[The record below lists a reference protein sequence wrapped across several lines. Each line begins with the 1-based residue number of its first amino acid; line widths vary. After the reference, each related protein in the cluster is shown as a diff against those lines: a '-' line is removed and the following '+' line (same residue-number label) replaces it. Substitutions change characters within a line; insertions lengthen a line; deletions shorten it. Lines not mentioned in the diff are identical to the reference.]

1 MFWNYSDFKR
11 YLCKVGFVAAL
22 LLGVMNSS
30 VALNKF
36 CRQGQS
42 VRLSL
47 ERERRSR
54 SGLVVG
60 PLVHLNDV

>member
-1 MFWNYSDFKR
+1 MILKDTYVK
-11 YLCKVGFVAAL
+11 LVL

-47 ERERRSR
+47 ERERGDQDL
-54 SGLVVG
+54 GL
-60 PLVHLNDV
+60 LWVHSST

>member
-1 MFWNYSDFKR
+1 MKNFKR

-47 ERERRSR
+47 EREREEIKIWACCGSTR
-54 SGLVVG
+54 
-60 PLVHLNDV
+60 PLE

>member
-47 ERERRSR
+47 ERERERGDQDL
-54 SGLVVG
+54 GL
-60 PLVHLNDV
+60 LWVHSST

>member
-1 MFWNYSDFKR
+1 
-11 YLCKVGFVAAL
+11 
-22 LLGVMNSS
+22 MNSS